1 MKHIESVK
9 RIMVLLLGA
18 IGLAMQTAVY
28 AWSWYMVYYPILH
41 DWRRYIIKDD
51 GNYGGDEYM
60 GRGITYSFWGHI
72 FTILLY
78 FALLVVVA
86 NAYGGLKIGYLKP
99 MDVFMSQAFT
109 LLVVNV
115 ITYCLFLIIKVNYVD
130 VFPLLGVFLIQLVI
144 SFAWAYITNY
154 IYMSIFPPRKL
165 LLINGEYAADDIIA
179 KFSTRKDKY
188 RIIKKMNISEGIEKI
203 YKECLGDYDGII
215 IWDVPN
221 QFRNGLVKFCYGN
234 NKRIY
239 VMPKIT
245 DVLLKGSTQLH
256 LFDSPVF
263 LLRDYSIKIEQ
274 RFIKRI
280 LDIVLALVLIVLSS
294 PFMLITAIAVKAY
307 DGGPVL
313 YKQVRCTINRREFKI
328 MKFRSMRVDAEKDGV
343 ARLASKNDSRITP
356 VGSFIRKCR
365 LDELPQL
372 FNILKG
378 DMSFIGPRPER
389 PEIIKQ
395 YLEEMPEFAFRTRV
409 KAGLAGYAQIYGKYN
424 TTPYDKLKLD
434 LTYIEN
440 YSIWLDIK
448 LLLLTAKI
456 MFTPDSTEGVE
467 DDQTTAMKNS

>member
-9 RIMVLLLGA
+9 RIMVLLLGG
-18 IGLAMQTAVY
+18 IGLAIQTAVY
-28 AWSWYMVYYPILH
+28 AWFWYTTYYPILNEV
-41 DWRRYIIKDD
+41 RF
-51 GNYGGDEYM
+51 GPEGQNM
-60 GRGITYSFWGHI
+60 GRGLSFAFWGHI
-72 FTILLY
+72 FILALYFILLLS
-78 FALLVVVA
+78 FSI
-86 NAYGGLKIGYLKP
+86 AYGGLKIGYLKP
-99 MDVFMSQAFT
+99 MDVFLSQIFT
-109 LLVVNV
+109 LFIVNF
-115 ITYCLFLIIKVNYVD
+115 ITYCQYLIIKIGFVD
-130 VFPLLGVFLIQLVI
+130 VIPMIGILVIQLFLAFV
-144 SFAWAYITNY
+144 WAHITNY

-165 LLINGEYAADDIIA
+165 LLINGEYAADDIVA
-179 KFSTRKDKY
+179 KFNTRKDKY
-188 RIIKKMNISEGIEKI
+188 RIVKKMNISEGLEKI
-203 YKECLGDYDGII
+203 HKECLEDYDGII

-221 QFRNGLVKFCYGN
+221 QYRNGLVKFCYGN
-234 NKRIY
+234 GKRIY

-294 PFMLITAIAVKAY
+294 PFMLITAIAVKMY

-313 YKQVRCTINRREFKI
+313 YKQVRCTINRREFQI

-395 YLEEMPEFAFRTRV
+395 YLEDMPEFAFRTRV

-467 DDQTTAMKNS
+467 ENQVTAKKD

>member
-9 RIMVLLLGA
+9 RIMVLLLGG
-18 IGLAMQTAVY
+18 IGLAIQTAVY
-28 AWSWYMVYYPILH
+28 AWFWYTTYYPILNEV
-41 DWRRYIIKDD
+41 RL
-51 GNYGGDEYM
+51 GPEGQNM
-60 GRGITYSFWGHI
+60 GRGLSFAFWGHI
-72 FTILLY
+72 FILALYFILLLS
-78 FALLVVVA
+78 FSI
-86 NAYGGLKIGYLKP
+86 AYGGLKIGYLKP
-99 MDVFMSQAFT
+99 MDVFLSQIFT
-109 LLVVNV
+109 LFIVNF
-115 ITYCLFLIIKVNYVD
+115 ITYCQYLIIKIGFVAVIPMIGIL
-130 VFPLLGVFLIQLVI
+130 VIQLFLAFV
-144 SFAWAYITNY
+144 WAHITNY

-179 KFSTRKDKY
+179 KFNTRKDKY
-188 RIIKKMNISEGIEKI
+188 RIVKKMNISEGLEKI
-203 YKECLGDYDGII
+203 HKECLEDYDGII

-221 QFRNGLVKFCYGN
+221 QYRNGLVKFCYGN
-234 NKRIY
+234 GKRIY

-294 PFMLITAIAVKAY
+294 PFMLITAIAVKMY

-313 YKQVRCTINRREFKI
+313 YKQVRCTINRREFQI

-356 VGSFIRKCR
+356 VGNFIRKCR

-395 YLEEMPEFAFRTRV
+395 YLEDMPEFAFRTRV

-467 DDQTTAMKNS
+467 ENQVTAKKD

>member
-1 MKHIESVK
+1 MSVDYMKHIESVK
-9 RIMVLLLGA
+9 RIMVLLLGG

-28 AWSWYMVYYPILH
+28 AWFWYTTYYPILNEV
-41 DWRRYIIKDD
+41 RF
-51 GNYGGDEYM
+51 GPEGQNM
-60 GRGITYSFWGHI
+60 GRGLSFAFWGHI
-72 FTILLY
+72 FILALYFILLLS
-78 FALLVVVA
+78 FSI
-86 NAYGGLKIGYLKP
+86 AYGGLKIGYLKP
-99 MDVFMSQAFT
+99 MDVFLSQIFT
-109 LLVVNV
+109 LFIVNF
-115 ITYCLFLIIKVNYVD
+115 ITYCQYLIIKIGFVAVIPMIGIL
-130 VFPLLGVFLIQLVI
+130 VIQLFLAFV
-144 SFAWAYITNY
+144 WAHITNY

-179 KFSTRKDKY
+179 KFNTRKDKY
-188 RIIKKMNISEGIEKI
+188 RIVKKMNISEGLEKI
-203 YKECLGDYDGII
+203 HKECLEDYDGII

-221 QFRNGLVKFCYGN
+221 QYRNGLVKFCYGN
-234 NKRIY
+234 GKRIY

-294 PFMLITAIAVKAY
+294 PFMLITAIAVKMY

-313 YKQVRCTINRREFKI
+313 YKQVRCTINRREFQI

-395 YLEEMPEFAFRTRV
+395 YLEDMPEFAFRTRV

-424 TTPYDKLKLD
+424 TTSHRSL
-434 LTYIEN
+434 
-440 YSIWLDIK
+440 
-448 LLLLTAKI
+448 
-456 MFTPDSTEGVE
+456 GG
-467 DDQTTAMKNS
+467 

>member
-1 MKHIESVK
+1 
-9 RIMVLLLGA
+9 
-18 IGLAMQTAVY
+18 
-28 AWSWYMVYYPILH
+28 
-41 DWRRYIIKDD
+41 
-51 GNYGGDEYM
+51 M
-60 GRGITYSFWGHI
+60 GRGLVFVHWGHVY
-72 FTILLY
+72 ILAFY
-78 FALLVVVA
+78 FALLLILS

-99 MDVFMSQAFT
+99 MDVFLSQIFI
-109 LLVVNV
+109 LFIVNF
-115 ITYCLFLIIKVNYVD
+115 ITYALYIIIKIGFVD
-130 VFPLLGVFLIQLVI
+130 IVPMIEMLLIQLAL
-144 SFAWAYITNY
+144 SFVWAYITNF

-179 KFSTRKDKY
+179 KFNTRKDKY
-188 RIIKKMNISEGIEKI
+188 RIIKKVNISEGIDKI

-221 QFRNGLVKFCYGN
+221 QYRNGLVKFCYGN
-234 NKRIY
+234 SKRIY

-274 RFIKRI
+274 RFIKRFF
-280 LDIVLALVLIVLSS
+280 DIVLAIVLIILTS

-448 LLLLTAKI
+448 LFLLTAKI
-456 MFTPDSTEGVE
+456 MITPDSTEGVD

>member
-18 IGLAMQTAVY
+18 IGLAMQTGVY
-28 AWSWYMVYYPILH
+28 AGLWFNVYYELLH
-41 DWRRYIIKDD
+41 DWRRYNLIN
-51 GNYGGDEYM
+51 GELVGDIYM
-60 GRGITYSFWGHI
+60 GRGITYSFWGHV

-78 FALLVVVA
+78 FALLIIFS

-99 MDVFMSQAFT
+99 MDVFLSQIFT
-109 LLVVNV
+109 LFIVNF
-115 ITYCLFLIIKVNYVD
+115 ITYCQFLIIMVKYVD
-130 VFPLLGVFLIQLVI
+130 VLPLIGMLLVQLFI
-144 SFAWAYITNY
+144 SFVWAYITNY

-179 KFSTRKDKY
+179 KFNTRKDKY
-188 RIIKKMNISEGIEKI
+188 RIIKKMNISEGIDKI
-203 YKECLGDYDGII
+203 YKECLEDYDGII
-215 IWDVPN
+215 VWDVPN
-221 QFRNGLVKFCYGN
+221 QYRNGLVKFCYGN
-234 NKRIY
+234 NKRVY

-263 LLRDYSIKIEQ
+263 LLRDYSIKVEQ

-280 LDIVLALVLIVLSS
+280 MDIVLALVLIVLSS
-294 PFMLITAIAVKAY
+294 PFMLITAIAVKMY

-328 MKFRSMRVDAEKDGV
+328 MKFRSMHVDAEKDGV

-389 PEIIKQ
+389 PEIIRQ
-395 YLEEMPEFAFRTRV
+395 YLEDMPEFAFRTRV

-456 MFTPDSTEGVE
+456 MFTPDSTEGIE

>member
-1 MKHIESVK
+1 MSVDYMKHIESVK
-9 RIMVLLLGA
+9 RIMVLLLGG
-18 IGLAMQTAVY
+18 IGLAIQTAVY
-28 AWSWYMVYYPILH
+28 AWFWYTTYYPILNEV
-41 DWRRYIIKDD
+41 RL
-51 GNYGGDEYM
+51 GPEGQNM
-60 GRGITYSFWGHI
+60 GRGLSFAFWGHI
-72 FTILLY
+72 FILALYFILLLS
-78 FALLVVVA
+78 FSI
-86 NAYGGLKIGYLKP
+86 AYGGLKIGYLKP
-99 MDVFMSQAFT
+99 MDVFLSQIFT
-109 LLVVNV
+109 LFIVNF
-115 ITYCLFLIIKVNYVD
+115 ITYCQYLIIKIGFVAVIPMIGIL
-130 VFPLLGVFLIQLVI
+130 VIQLFLAFV
-144 SFAWAYITNY
+144 WAHITNY

-179 KFSTRKDKY
+179 KFNTRKDKY
-188 RIIKKMNISEGIEKI
+188 RIVKKMNISEGLEKI
-203 YKECLGDYDGII
+203 HKECLEDYDGII

-221 QFRNGLVKFCYGN
+221 QYRNGLVKFCYGN
-234 NKRIY
+234 GKRIY

-294 PFMLITAIAVKAY
+294 PFMLITAIAVKMY

-395 YLEEMPEFAFRTRV
+395 YLEDMPEFAFRTRV

-467 DDQTTAMKNS
+467 ENQVTAKKD

>member
-9 RIMVLLLGA
+9 RIMVLLLGG

-28 AWSWYMVYYPILH
+28 AWFWYTTYYPILNEV
-41 DWRRYIIKDD
+41 RL
-51 GNYGGDEYM
+51 GPEGQNM
-60 GRGITYSFWGHI
+60 GRGLSFAFWGHI
-72 FTILLY
+72 FILALYFILLLS
-78 FALLVVVA
+78 FSI
-86 NAYGGLKIGYLKP
+86 AYGGLKIGYLKP
-99 MDVFMSQAFT
+99 MDVFLSQIFT
-109 LLVVNV
+109 LFIVNF
-115 ITYCLFLIIKVNYVD
+115 ITYCQYLIIKIGFVAVIPMIGIL
-130 VFPLLGVFLIQLVI
+130 VIQLFLAFV
-144 SFAWAYITNY
+144 WAHITNY

-179 KFSTRKDKY
+179 KFNTRKDKY
-188 RIIKKMNISEGIEKI
+188 RIVKKMNISEGLEKI
-203 YKECLGDYDGII
+203 HKECLEDYDGII

-221 QFRNGLVKFCYGN
+221 QYRNGLVKFCYGN
-234 NKRIY
+234 GKRIY

-294 PFMLITAIAVKAY
+294 PFMLITAIAVKMY

-313 YKQVRCTINRREFKI
+313 YKQVRCTINRREFQI

-395 YLEEMPEFAFRTRV
+395 YLEDMPEFAFRTRV

-456 MFTPDSTEGVE
+456 MFTPDSTEGIE

>member
-1 MKHIESVK
+1 MSVDYMKHIESVK

-18 IGLAMQTAVY
+18 IGLAMQTGVY
-28 AWSWYMVYYPILH
+28 AWYWFSTYYPILNEFRKGPQ
-41 DWRRYIIKDD
+41 DQ
-51 GNYGGDEYM
+51 YM
-60 GRGITYSFWGHI
+60 GRGLVFVHWGHVY
-72 FTILLY
+72 ILAFY
-78 FALLVVVA
+78 FALLLILS

-99 MDVFMSQAFT
+99 MDVFLSQIFI
-109 LLVVNV
+109 LFIVNF
-115 ITYCLFLIIKVNYVD
+115 ITYALYIIIKIGFVD
-130 VFPLLGVFLIQLVI
+130 IVPMIEMLLIQLAL
-144 SFAWAYITNY
+144 SFVWAYITNF

-179 KFSTRKDKY
+179 KFNTRKDKY
-188 RIIKKMNISEGIEKI
+188 RIIKKVNISEGIDKI

-221 QFRNGLVKFCYGN
+221 QYRNGLVKFCYGN
-234 NKRIY
+234 SKRIY

-274 RFIKRI
+274 RFIKRFF
-280 LDIVLALVLIVLSS
+280 DIVLAIVLIILTS

-328 MKFRSMRVDAEKDGV
+328 MKFRSMRVDAAKDGV

-448 LLLLTAKI
+448 LFLLTAKI
-456 MFTPDSTEGVE
+456 MITPDRTEGVD